1 MNPSQKRKAVEEAL
15 MPFIHGKT
23 LANALILWDE
33 KYAHQPT
40 FALQHFL
47 RELCNDLEIADM
59 RSRMLQALVTAF
71 SSLQDGRQHR
81 PAQLQTHKQN
91 TTGKPPQKNIS
102 SPILLMFMALVE
114 QLIDAPGGDASTR
127 IRLYVLENLTKVSL
141 PTHERWAFHGWLNQ
155 MAPLTG
161 TTPTINT
168 MQQVINLAYVAL
180 CEYLGPIKAD
190 QILQNTVSKVQKAHP
205 STNVN
210 SLL

>member
-47 RELCNDLEIADM
+47 RELCNDLEIAHM
-59 RSRMLQALVTAF
+59 RSRMLQALVSTF
-71 SSLQDGRQHR
+71 SSMQDDRSSRTVHPSPTKAAIKSNSKIG
-81 PAQLQTHKQN
+81 
-91 TTGKPPQKNIS
+91 S

-114 QLIDAPGGDASTR
+114 QLIDAPGGDTSTR
-127 IRLYVLENLTKVSL
+127 IRLYVLENLTKVPL

-190 QILQNTVSKVQKAHP
+190 QLLQHTVSRVQKAHP
-205 STNVN
+205 TTNVN
-210 SLL
+210 TLL

>member
-1 MNPSQKRKAVEEAL
+1 

-40 FALQHFL
+40 FALQHYL
-47 RELCNDLEIADM
+47 RELCNDLEIAHM
-59 RSRMLQALVTAF
+59 RSRMLQALVSTF
-71 SSLQDGRQHR
+71 SSMQDDRHNRISNHQ
-81 PAQLQTHKQN
+81 PIKPN
-91 TTGKPPQKNIS
+91 TLNATQKPNS
-102 SPILLMFMALVE
+102 SPVLLMFMALVE

-127 IRLYVLENLTKVSL
+127 IRLYVLENLTKISL
-141 PTHERWAFHGWLNQ
+141 PTQERWAFHGWLNQ

-161 TTPTINT
+161 TTPTINI

-190 QILQNTVSKVQKAHP
+190 QILQNTVSTVQKQYPH
-205 STNVN
+205 TNVN